1 MQRGRASRGVAIVA
15 MTVLSAASAA
25 GQAPVTERISIA
37 ASGAQPAGGKY
48 ASNPAISGDG
58 LTVVFESPIATLVPN
73 DTNAVSDVF
82 IESGGVI
89 VRVPG
94 LGGASPNCSSQRPSV
109 SADGNLVVFDS
120 CASNYLPAGQD
131 TNNNADVFLYD
142 RIANTV
148 TRVSVTSGGSAV
160 SQPSYLPSISPNGR
174 FVAFLSEGNLAGSAT
189 GRNVFVRDLT
199 TSTTYLVSRASG
211 NASAAAG
218 ASENRPSVADDGSV
232 AFVST
237 AALVPGETGSLSDV
251 FVRRGILGGSP
262 TTTRV
267 SLSSTGTQLASGS
280 FRPSIS
286 ADGRFVSFDTA
297 AQATPEDGNAFFDV
311 YVRDTS
317 ANTTTLVSRTPANTS
332 GNASSFEARLS
343 PNGAFITFSSQ
354 ATDLNGAFDTVFD
367 VFRAELSVA
376 GGPLAVSNLTR
387 ISAPPVEATGGSSA
401 PSVANAGRVAFAS
414 DEPNL
419 TGGEDTNG
427 DTDIFAGSG
436 GSEPLQRLSRSG
448 VGLGQGY
455 SGSSFRPAPS
465 YDGTIVAFLSSA
477 TNLVPDD
484 TNGAVDVFLRNRGTG
499 LTERLPI
506 PQGFETTSADWVSIS
521 HDGRF
526 VAYARRAVFLHDRFA
541 GTTTQIS
548 APTPAGGLPPFGF
561 QPRISASGRYVV
573 FVSDTPIDSADVNDG
588 VAEVYRYDRIT
599 GQYVWVTRDV
609 GGGPANN
616 SSATPGVSS
625 DGRFVVFAS
634 SATDLV
640 AGDPLNGKVDVFVR
654 DLQAG
659 TTRRLSTNV
668 DAAPG
673 GTDARDPFISADGQ
687 YVTYLL
693 SSSELTTDANAA
705 SDAYVIKTDGTGL
718 RGPVSRATEGDTS
731 SAPGSY
737 DPTLS
742 MFGRY
747 LTFRSYVPTLVAGD
761 TNQAADVFGR
771 QLLDAPGVPLSGPI
785 SRFSVST
792 ADAQAEG
799 GTGVD
804 TENPEINGNG
814 TAVVYQSGFTTLV
827 SDDTNF
833 MVDAFLRTRT
843 FAGECTFLEATIPG
857 YAAWLQQFGIDP
869 CSNEGSPFADPDG
882 DGFTN
887 DEERTGVGGDGNP
900 VLGAFT
906 RYFAEGATKTG
917 SLNFDVRIALA
928 NPTNVAVSGEISYQ
942 LASGAPVAP
951 TAFTLAPYERKTVL
965 LDTVD
970 GINEDGPAVAYEFAT
985 TVKASAPIGIDRL
998 MTWDKNSYAGHAET
1012 GVVSTS
1018 TAWYFAEGATISG
1031 FNLFYLLQ
1039 NPSAQQV
1046 TVQGRYLLT
1055 NGQTYDKEYT
1065 LPANSRVNI
1074 WANVEEINGGTPLAS
1089 AEFSAV
1095 FTVTAGAPIIAER
1108 AMYLGTAP
1116 LFKAGHESAG
1126 ITQPATE
1133 WFLAEGNAGDFF
1145 DHFVLVGNTTTATA
1159 LIEVDYIVGNSTQVA
1174 PGIYTKQYTVSPNSR
1189 FNIWVDE
1196 QELNGGFP
1204 FRTGRSDISVRL
1216 RSVNGVPL
1224 IVERAMWWPGSPTSW
1239 YEAHNSP
1246 GAQRTAARWVLA
1258 EGENGGALG
1267 WETYILVANTG
1278 EAGTVG
1284 LRLLLPN
1291 GQQTAPLF
1299 RQLDARS
1306 RQTYSLAE
1314 LLAEAGLPADT
1325 QAGVLVESQGGAALQ
1340 LVVERA
1346 MYRSVA
1352 GQFFQLGTNALG
1364 TPLP

>member
-1 MQRGRASRGVAIVA
+1 MQRGRATWGAAIVA
-15 MTVLSAASAA
+15 VTVLTAAPAA
-25 GQAPVTERISIA
+25 GQVTERVSIA
-37 ASGAQPAGGKY
+37 ASGAQPAGGRY

-58 LTVVFESPIATLVPN
+58 LTVVFESPIATLVAN
-73 DTNAVSDVF
+73 DTNAVNDIFV
-82 IESGGVI
+82 ESGGVI
-89 VRVPG
+89 LRVPG
-94 LGGASPNCSSQRPSV
+94 VGGANPNCSSQRPSV
-109 SADGNLVVFDS
+109 SADGNRIVFDS

-142 RIANTV
+142 RLTNTV
-148 TRVSVTSGGSAV
+148 TRVSVTTGGAAV
-160 SQPSYLPSISPNGR
+160 SQPSYLSSISPNGR
-174 FVAFLSEGNLAGSAT
+174 FVAFLSEGNLAGGST
-189 GRNVFVRDLT
+189 GRNAFVRDLST
-199 TSTTYLVSRASG
+199 NTTYLVSRASG
-211 NASAAAG
+211 NASSAAG
-218 ASENRPSVADDGSV
+218 SLEVRPSVADDGSV

-237 AALVPGETGSLSDV
+237 AALVAGETGTIADV
-251 FVRRGILGGSP
+251 FVRRGILGGAP

-267 SLSSTGTQLASGS
+267 SVSSTGAQLAAASL
-280 FRPSIS
+280 RPSIS
-286 ADGRFVSFDTA
+286 ADGRFVSFDTTA
-297 AQATPEDGNAFFDV
+297 PASPEDTNTLFDV
-311 YVRDTS
+311 YVRDTTGNTTVLAS
-317 ANTTTLVSRTPANTS
+317 RTAANTA
-332 GNASSFEARLS
+332 GNASSFESRLS
-343 PNGAFITFSSQ
+343 PNGAFIVFSSQ
-354 ATDLNGAFDTVFD
+354 ATDLGGAFDTVFD
-367 VFRAELSVA
+367 VYRAELSVA
-376 GGPLAVSNLTR
+376 AGPLAIANVVR
-387 ISAPPVEATGGSSA
+387 ISTPPVESTGGSAS

-419 TGGEDTNG
+419 SGGEDTNG
-427 DTDIFAGSG
+427 DTDVFAGSG
-436 GSEPLQRLSRSG
+436 GSEPLERISQSAA
-448 VGLGQGY
+448 GLGQGY

-477 TNLVPDD
+477 TNLVSDD
-484 TNGAVDVFLRNRGTG
+484 TNGAVDVFIRNRRTG

-506 PQGFETTSADWVSIS
+506 PAGFETTSADWVSIS

-526 VAYARRAVFLHDRFA
+526 VTYARRSVFLHDRFS

-548 APTPAGGLPPFGF
+548 APTPAGGLPPFGY

-573 FVSDTPIDSADVNDG
+573 FISDTPIDPADVNDG

-599 GQYVWVTRDV
+599 GQYLWVTRDV
-609 GGGPANN
+609 GNGPANN
-616 SSATPGVSS
+616 SSTTPSVSA
-625 DGRFVVFAS
+625 DGRFVAFVSA
-634 SATDLV
+634 ATDLV
-640 AGDPLNGKVDVFVR
+640 AGDPLNGKLDVFVR
-654 DLQAG
+654 DLQTS
-659 TTRRLSTNV
+659 TTVRLSTNV
-668 DAAPG
+668 DAAPS

-687 YVTYLL
+687 YVSFLL

-705 SDAYVIKTDGTGL
+705 SDVYVIKTDGTGL
-718 RGPVSRATEGDTS
+718 RGPVSRATEGDVS

-771 QLLDAPGVPLSGPI
+771 QLLGAPSVNIASPVV
-785 SRFSVST
+785 RVSVST
-792 ADAQAEG
+792 ANAEAQG

-827 SDDTNF
+827 ADDTNF
-833 MVDAFLRTRT
+833 MVDSFIRTGI

-857 YAAWLQQFGIDP
+857 YAAWVQQFGIDP
-869 CSNEGSPFADPDG
+869 CSNEGSPYADPDG

-887 DEERTGVGGDGNP
+887 NDERTNVGGDGNP

-928 NPTNVAVSGEISYQ
+928 NPTNVAVTGEISYQ
-942 LASGAPVAP
+942 LATGEVVAP
-951 TAFTLAPYERKTVL
+951 TPFSLAPFERRTVQ
-965 LDTVD
+965 LDTVP
-970 GINEDGPAVAYEFAT
+970 GIDENGPAVAYEFAT
-985 TVKASAPIGIDRL
+985 TVRASAPIGIDRL

-1012 GVVSTS
+1012 GVTSTS
-1018 TAWYFAEGATISG
+1018 SAWYFAEGATISG

-1039 NPSAQQV
+1039 NPSAQPV

-1055 NGQTYDKEYT
+1055 NGQTYTKDYT
-1065 LPANSRVNI
+1065 LPANSRFNV
-1074 WANVEEINGGTPLAS
+1074 WANVEQINGGTPLAS

-1108 AMYLGTAP
+1108 AMYLGNAP

-1145 DHFVLVGNTTTATA
+1145 DHFILVGNTTSAAA
-1159 LIEVDYIVGNSTQVA
+1159 LIEVEYIVGNSTQLGAGTYV
-1174 PGIYTKQYTVSPNSR
+1174 KQYTVQPNSR

-1196 QELNGGFP
+1196 QEVNGTFP

-1224 IVERAMWWPGSPTSW
+1224 IVERAMWWPGNPTTW

-1267 WETYILVANTG
+1267 WETYVLVANTG
-1278 EAGTVG
+1278 EAGTIG
-1284 LRLLLPN
+1284 IRLLLPN
-1291 GQQTAPLF
+1291 GQTAQVF
-1299 RQLDARS
+1299 RQLSARS
-1306 RQTYSLAE
+1306 RQTYPLAE
-1314 LLAEAGLPADT
+1314 LLAEAGLPADS
-1325 QAGVLVESQGGAALQ
+1325 QAGVLVESQGGVALE